1 MVMPVRQLG
10 LDDLCV
16 HQVCLSG
23 QCDFVSSLSCLVA
36 AGIKRTALWNPM
48 IETCGERQAL
58 SIWNDSGL
66 SADSLCAA
74 ELFAGPDA
82 LRAMLDRADLF
93 QARTLVLITGGLES
107 ARFEGGIDQARTY
120 LPSMLAQAV
129 ELARPYNVQLALEP
143 LHPMV
148 CGFRSIV
155 SSLGEALDLL
165 DAIGPADDI
174 GLAIDTYALWWED
187 QLDQKLRHAGGRI
200 LNYHVSDWLPDTS
213 DLRLDRGMPGDGQI
227 NLLQWRVSL
236 EQAGYRGPVEI
247 EIFSRDRWWKQTPES
262 MLRLVVERLNVMY

>member
-10 LDDLCV
+10 LDELCV

-23 QCDFVSSLSCLVA
+23 QCDFVLSLSCLVK

-48 IETCGERQAL
+48 IETCGERHAL

-66 SADSLCAA
+66 RADSLCVA

-82 LRAMLDRADLF
+82 LRVMLDRADLF

-129 ELARPYNVQLALEP
+129 ELARPYNVQLAFEP

-165 DAIGPADDI
+165 DAIGPADSI

-227 NLLQWRVSL
+227 NLLEWRVLL

-262 MLRLVVERLNVMY
+262 MLRLVIERLNVTY

>member
-1 MVMPVRQLG
+1 MPVRRLALG
-10 LDDLCV
+10 DLCV

-23 QCDFVSSLSCLVA
+23 QCDFGSSLASLAA

-48 IETCGERQAL
+48 IETYGEVQAL

-66 SADSLCAA
+66 SADSLCVA
-74 ELFAGPDA
+74 ELFAGHDM
-82 LRAMLDRADLF
+82 LRRMLDRADLF
-93 QARTLVLITGGLES
+93 EARTLVLITGGLE
-107 ARFEGGIDQARTY
+107 AAGFDGGIDQARTY
-120 LPSMLAQAV
+120 LPSLLAQAD
-129 ELARPYNVQLALEP
+129 EMARPYNVQLALEP

-165 DAIGPADDI
+165 DQLGTAHQV

-187 QLDQKLRHAGGRI
+187 QLDQKLVRAGKRI
-200 LNYHVSDWLPDTS
+200 LNYHVSDWLADTS

-227 NLLQWRVSL
+227 NLLQWRAQL
-236 EQAGYRGPVEI
+236 EQLGYQGAVEI
-247 EIFSRDRWWKQTPES
+247 EIFSRDRWWKQAPES
-262 MLRLVVERLNVMY
+262 MLKQIGKRLNIAY

>member
-23 QCDFVSSLSCLVA
+23 QCNFVSSLSQLVE

-48 IETCGERQAL
+48 IENYGERQAL
-58 SIWNDSGL
+58 SCWNDSGL
-66 SADSLCAA
+66 RADSLCVA

-82 LRAMLDRADLF
+82 LRRMLDRADLF
-93 QARTLVLITGGLES
+93 QARTLVLITGGLDS
-107 ARFEGGIDQARTY
+107 TRFEGGIDQARTS
-120 LPSMLAQAV
+120 LVSLLAQAN
-129 ELARPYNVQLALEP
+129 ELARPYNVKLAFEP

-165 DAIGPADDI
+165 DQLGAANEIGI
-174 GLAIDTYALWWED
+174 AIDVYALWWED
-187 QLDQKLRHAGGRI
+187 RLDQKLLRAGKRI
-200 LNYHVSDWLPDTS
+200 LNYHVSDWLTDTS

-227 NLLQWRVSL
+227 NLLQWRAQL
-236 EQAGYRGPVEI
+236 EKLDYRGGVEM
-247 EIFSRDRWWKQTPES
+247 EIFSRDRWWKQAPES
-262 MLRLVVERLNVMY
+262 MLKQIIERLNITY

>member
-1 MVMPVRQLG
+1 MVVPVRQLG

-23 QCDFVSSLSCLVA
+23 QCDFVSSLANLVA
-36 AGIKRTALWNPM
+36 AGMKRTALWNPM
-48 IETCGERQAL
+48 IETCGEGQAL

-66 SADSLCAA
+66 IAESLCVA
-74 ELFAGPDA
+74 ELFAGVDT

-93 QARTLVLITGGLES
+93 QARTLVLITGGLENTG
-107 ARFEGGIDQARTY
+107 FEGGIDQARTS
-120 LPSMLAQAV
+120 LPELLAQAN
-129 ELARPYNVQLALEP
+129 ELARPYNVRLAFEP

-148 CGFRSIV
+148 CGHRSIV

-165 DAIGPADDI
+165 DQVGPANEI

-187 QLDQKLRHAGGRI
+187 RLDQKLIRAGKRI
-200 LNYHVSDWLPDTS
+200 LNYHVSDWLSDTS

-227 NLLQWRVSL
+227 NLLQWRTML
-236 EQAGYRGPVEI
+236 EQAGHSGPVEI

-262 MLRLVVERLNVMY
+262 MLNRIRDSINVAY

>member
-1 MVMPVRQLG
+1 MVMLVRQLG
-10 LDDLCV
+10 LDELCV

-23 QCDFVSSLSCLVA
+23 QCDFVLSLSCLVK

-66 SADSLCAA
+66 CADSLCVA

-82 LRAMLDRADLF
+82 LRVMLDRADLF

-129 ELARPYNVQLALEP
+129 ELARPYNVQLAFEP

-165 DAIGPADDI
+165 DAIGPADSI

-187 QLDQKLRHAGGRI
+187 QLEQKLRHAGGRI

-227 NLLQWRVSL
+227 NLLEWRVLL

-262 MLRLVVERLNVMY
+262 LLRLVIERLNVTY

>member
-10 LDDLCV
+10 LDELCV

-23 QCDFVSSLSCLVA
+23 QCDFVLSLSCLVK

-129 ELARPYNVQLALEP
+129 ELARPYNVQLAFEP

-165 DAIGPADDI
+165 DAIGPADSI

-227 NLLQWRVSL
+227 NLLEWRVLL

-262 MLRLVVERLNVMY
+262 MLRLVIERLNVTY

>member
-23 QCDFVSSLSCLVA
+23 QCDFVLSLSCLVK

-107 ARFEGGIDQARTY
+107 ARFEGGIDQARTF

-129 ELARPYNVQLALEP
+129 ELARPYNVQLAFEP

-165 DAIGPADDI
+165 DAIGSADDI

-262 MLRLVVERLNVMY
+262 MLRLVVERMNVMY

>member
-66 SADSLCAA
+66 RADSLCAA
-74 ELFAGPDA
+74 ELFAGPDS

>member
-1 MVMPVRQLG
+1 MVTPVRQLG

-16 HQVCLSG
+16 HQVCLSE
-23 QCDFVSSLSCLVA
+23 QCDFVSSLSCLVK

-58 SIWNDSGL
+58 SIWSDSGL
-66 SADSLCAA
+66 HADSLCAV
-74 ELFAGPDA
+74 ELFAGPDV

-93 QARTLVLITGGLES
+93 QVRTLVLITGGLES

-129 ELARPYNVQLALEP
+129 ELARPYNVQLAFEP

-165 DAIGPADDI
+165 DAIGPADSI

-187 QLDQKLRHAGGRI
+187 QLEQKLRHAGGRI

-247 EIFSRDRWWKQTPES
+247 EIFSRDRWWKKTPES
-262 MLRLVVERLNVMY
+262 MLRLVVERLNVTY

>member
-16 HQVCLSG
+16 HQVCVSG

-58 SIWNDSGL
+58 SIWNAIGL
-66 SADSLCAA
+66 RADSLCAA
-74 ELFAGPDA
+74 ELFAGPEA
-82 LRAMLDRADLF
+82 LRRMLDRADLF
-93 QARTLVLITGGLES
+93 EARTLVLITGGLE
-107 ARFEGGIDQARTY
+107 AAGVEGGIDEARTY
-120 LPSMLAQAV
+120 LPSLLAQAD
-129 ELARPYNVQLALEP
+129 ELARPYNVQLAFEP

-165 DAIGPADDI
+165 DQLGTAHEI

-187 QLDQKLRHAGGRI
+187 RLDQKLSRAGKLI
-200 LNYHVSDWLPDTS
+200 SNYHVADWLADTS

-227 NLLQWRVSL
+227 DLLQWRAQL
-236 EQAGYRGPVEI
+236 EQLDYRGGVEI
-247 EIFSRDRWWKQTPES
+247 EIFSRDRWWKQAPES
-262 MLRLVVERLNVMY
+262 MLKEIIERLNFAY

>member
-16 HQVCLSG
+16 HQVCLSE
-23 QCDFVSSLSCLVA
+23 QCDFVSSLSCLVK

-58 SIWNDSGL
+58 SIWNDSGWR
-66 SADSLCAA
+66 ADSLCVA

-82 LRAMLDRADLF
+82 LRVMLDRADLF
-93 QARTLVLITGGLES
+93 QARTLVLITGGLDS

-129 ELARPYNVQLALEP
+129 ELARPYNVQLAFEP

-165 DAIGPADDI
+165 DAIGPADSI

-227 NLLQWRVSL
+227 NLLEWRVLL

-262 MLRLVVERLNVMY
+262 MLRLVIERLNVTY

>member
-10 LDDLCV
+10 LDELCV

-23 QCDFVSSLSCLVA
+23 QCDFVLSLSCLVK

-48 IETCGERQAL
+48 IETCGEGQAL

-66 SADSLCAA
+66 RADSLCVA

-82 LRAMLDRADLF
+82 LRVMLDRADLF

-107 ARFEGGIDQARTY
+107 ARFEGGIDQARIY

-129 ELARPYNVQLALEP
+129 ELARPYNVQLAFEP

-165 DAIGPADDI
+165 DAIGCADVI

-236 EQAGYRGPVEI
+236 EQAGYCGPVEI

-262 MLRLVVERLNVMY
+262 MLRLVVERLNVTY

>member
-16 HQVCLSG
+16 HQVCVSG

-58 SIWNDSGL
+58 SIWNAIGL
-66 SADSLCAA
+66 RADSLCAA
-74 ELFAGPDA
+74 ELFAGPEA
-82 LRAMLDRADLF
+82 LRRMLDRADLF
-93 QARTLVLITGGLES
+93 EARTLVLITGGLE
-107 ARFEGGIDQARTY
+107 AAGVEGGMNEARTH
-120 LPSMLAQAV
+120 LPSLLSQAD
-129 ELARPYNVQLALEP
+129 ELARPYNVQLAFEP

-165 DAIGPADDI
+165 DQLGTAHEI

-187 QLDQKLRHAGGRI
+187 RLDQKLSRAGKLI
-200 LNYHVSDWLPDTS
+200 SNYHVADWLADTS
-213 DLRLDRGMPGDGQI
+213 DLGLDRGMPGDGQI
-227 NLLQWRVSL
+227 DLLQWRAQL
-236 EQAGYRGPVEI
+236 EELDYRGGVEI
-247 EIFSRDRWWKQTPES
+247 EIFSQDRWWKQAPES
-262 MLRLVVERLNVMY
+262 MLKEIIERLNFAY

>member
-10 LDDLCV
+10 VDDLCI

-23 QCDFVSSLSCLVA
+23 QCNFASSLSQLVA

-48 IETCGERQAL
+48 IENCGQRQAL
-58 SIWNDSGL
+58 SFWNDSGL
-66 SADSLCAA
+66 RADSLCVA
-74 ELFAGPDA
+74 ELFAGPDK
-82 LRAMLDRADLF
+82 LRRMLDRADLF
-93 QARTLVLITGGLES
+93 KARTLVLITGGLE
-107 ARFEGGIDQARTY
+107 AAGVEGGIDEARKY
-120 LPSMLAQAV
+120 LPSLLAQAD
-129 ELARPYNVQLALEP
+129 ELARPYNVQLAFEP

-165 DAIGPADDI
+165 DQLGAAHEV

-187 QLDQKLRHAGGRI
+187 QSDQKLLRASKRI
-200 LNYHVSDWLPDTS
+200 LNYHVSDWLADTS

-227 NLLQWRVSL
+227 NLLQWRAQL
-236 EQAGYRGPVEI
+236 EQFGYRGGVEI
-247 EIFSRDRWWKQTPES
+247 EIFSCDRWWKQAPES
-262 MLRLVVERLNVMY
+262 MLKQIIERLNLAY

>member
-1 MVMPVRQLG
+1 MVMPVRQLA

-48 IETCGERQAL
+48 IETFGERQAL
-58 SIWNDSGL
+58 SIWNDIGL
-66 SADSLCAA
+66 RADSLCAA

-165 DAIGPADDI
+165 DVIDSADDI

-187 QLDQKLRHAGGRI
+187 QLDQKLRNAGGRI